1 MDVLRKELNKT
12 EQARKDASIKVR
24 PPSPHQRQTNP
35 ESHNVTMFWLH
46 FGLLEEV
53 QLFVCVL
60 FPQASSLE
68 LQRSQLETK
77 LKQKEDELNK
87 HSAMISMIHSLSSG
101 KMKSDV
107 NLSL

>member
-1 MDVLRKELNKT
+1 MFAVNSDKSYAVFLMCNRLEALN
-12 EQARKDASIKVR
+12 V
-24 PPSPHQRQTNP
+24 
-35 ESHNVTMFWLH
+35 WLLPV
-46 FGLLEEV
+46 F
-53 QLFVCVL
+53 
-60 FPQASSLE
+60 QASSLE
-68 LQRSQLETK
+68 LQKSQLETK

>member
-1 MDVLRKELNKT
+1 MC
-12 EQARKDASIKVR
+12 VR
-24 PPSPHQRQTNP
+24 
-35 ESHNVTMFWLH
+35 
-46 FGLLEEV
+46 
-53 QLFVCVL
+53 